1 MVHSVRSCFEVHE
14 PVESERGELADRD
27 RLHVP
32 GEYGLDN
39 VRAASQRGEHLTCSV
54 QDPAVLLARTIQR
67 AFEREL
73 AIPDA
78 ALRDLATA
86 TVTLLSDLIDADR
99 VASGLPEA

>member
-1 MVHSVRSCFEVHE
+1 M
-14 PVESERGELADRD
+14 
-27 RLHVP
+27 
-32 GEYGLDN
+32 
-39 VRAASQRGEHLTCSV
+39 
-54 QDPAVLLARTIQR
+54 LLARTIQR